1 MEILVIILL
10 TIVNGLLSM
19 SEIAVVSARKVRLGQ
34 MIAEGKP
41 GARRALELAESP
53 NRFLSTVQ
61 IGITLVGILQG
72 AFAGATLAE
81 PLSRIIAQISF
92 LEPLSDAL
100 GLLIVV
106 GATTYLS
113 LVIGE
118 LVPKRLG
125 LQNPE
130 RIASLVAPIM
140 HWLSLITAPVVKLLS
155 VSTELL
161 LRLIGARQSD
171 EPPVTDEEIYSL
183 MEQGTEAGVF
193 DPRETA
199 MVASIMSLDDRRIE
213 SLMTPRVEIDWIDLD
228 APLEE
233 TLESIASS
241 KHSRFP
247 IAHGSLDQVVG
258 VVRAKDLL
266 YDVLKG
272 RPDPLNHCLRE
283 VLFIPE
289 SATVSHALELF
300 KQSKKHVAL
309 VISEHGGVEGLV
321 TLNNLLDEIVGEI
334 EAPLANRRDDGSWLL
349 DGLLPIDEFKDVLDL
364 KELPDEDEGHY
375 QTLGGLVMARLGRIP
390 SAADR
395 FEWLGLRFEVMDMD
409 GKRVDKVLVSQLS
422 PESITLPVGE
432 NEKSGDN

>member
-233 TLESIASS
+233 TLERIASS

-247 IAHGSLDQVVG
+247 IAHESLDQVVG

-272 RPDPLNHCLRE
+272 QPDPLNHCLRE

-364 KELPDEDEGHY
+364 KELPDED
-375 QTLGGLVMARLGRIP
+375 
-390 SAADR
+390 
-395 FEWLGLRFEVMDMD
+395 
-409 GKRVDKVLVSQLS
+409 
-422 PESITLPVGE
+422 
-432 NEKSGDN
+432 